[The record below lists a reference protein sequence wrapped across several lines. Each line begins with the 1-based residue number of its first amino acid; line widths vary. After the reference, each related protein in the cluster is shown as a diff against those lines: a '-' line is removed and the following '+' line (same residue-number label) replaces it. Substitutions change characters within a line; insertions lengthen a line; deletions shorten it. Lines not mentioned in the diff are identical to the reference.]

1 MWEASSYQRELMGSD
16 ELKNAIRKLRKSSSP
31 TVDLSPVSTF
41 DALLEQRIGHLER
54 NVDELK
60 TRVNGLVFLVAGA
73 VIVQIVLGLFR

>member
-1 MWEASSYQRELMGSD
+1 MWEASSYQRDLMGSD
-16 ELKNAIRKLRKSSSP
+16 ELKNAIRKLRKPSSP
-31 TVDLSPVSTF
+31 AVDLSPASTF

>member
-1 MWEASSYQRELMGSD
+1 MGSD
-16 ELKNAIRKLRKSSSP
+16 ELENAIRKLRKPSSP
-31 TVDLSPVSTF
+31 TLDRSPASTF

-73 VIVQIVLGLFR
+73 VIVQIVLGFFR